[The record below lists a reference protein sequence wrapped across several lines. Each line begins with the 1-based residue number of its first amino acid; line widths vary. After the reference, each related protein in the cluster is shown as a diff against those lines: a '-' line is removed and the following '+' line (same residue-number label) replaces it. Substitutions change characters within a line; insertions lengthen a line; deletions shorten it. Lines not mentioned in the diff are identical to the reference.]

1 MIQITVGLNTEGPT
15 DIRFMKSII
24 KRTLDEIALE
34 CDKDIEVL
42 DVNEIKV
49 PKETFADMMLAASKK
64 GVEDYSISI
73 LCIHADADDKDIEQV
88 MSNKFTP
95 FFDILFQQQDSEYC
109 KVIVPVIPIRM
120 MEAWMLADKDLLKKK
135 INALE
140 VEDSLLGIHKRPE
153 TYSDPKAVIENAIRI
168 ANAGKTRRR
177 RYAIGIAELYE
188 DIGTSVG
195 LEALRQLSSFKHF
208 EEGVRN
214 AFKQL
219 NYLRN

>member
-24 KRTLDEIALE
+24 KRTFDEIAFE

-42 DVNEIKV
+42 DINVIKV
-49 PKETFADMMLAASKK
+49 PKGAFAETMLAASQK

-73 LCIHADADDKDIEQV
+73 LCIHADADNKDIEEV
-88 MSNKFTP
+88 MANSFTP
-95 FFDILFQQQDSEYC
+95 FLTKLSQQNDSDYC

-135 INALE
+135 INARE
-140 VEDSLLGIHKRPE
+140 IEDSKLGIDKKPE
-153 TYSDPKAVIENAIRI
+153 TYSDPKDVIANAIRI

-188 DIGTSVG
+188 DIGISIG
-195 LEALRQLSSFKHF
+195 LDALRQLSSFQHF

-214 AFKQL
+214 AFRQL
-219 NYLRN
+219 NYLHN